1 MKNEISKHDQQ
12 LLAVTFYFSYG
23 HLNSNR
29 KEFPS
34 RIVSLVFIGQD
45 MVNSYFLHQVDLH
58 ALRQDPTK
66 SLFNLTDC
74 FGADCALALEQNH
87 VWVMELC
94 ATLAGADPWPP
105 HKTFK
110 AGLRH
115 GKRIAT
121 CFNLAIFFQFK
132 WWLLHDVSPFRESST
147 RRPCCMGSLVRERQR
162 RPSRRL
168 SASQRC
174 VCNILIHLYELS

>member
-121 CFNLAIFFQFK
+121 CSNFAFFFSLNGGCFMMSLHSGNLLQEGHAV
-132 WWLLHDVSPFRESST
+132 WGLW
-147 RRPCCMGSLVRERQR
+147 
-162 RPSRRL
+162 
-168 SASQRC
+168 
-174 VCNILIHLYELS
+174 